1 MAHPAQTETPAASDE
16 TPVSTGEQA
25 ASVGEATAPGGGGAQ
40 APHAR
45 ERRDTLAHTGPLLA
59 VLFPMLLVYGL
70 AVLTGWTAST
80 GALIGALVLLFLVT
94 YGVVW
99 GTIHMINLPPED
111 EEEQDRAS
119 AAHG

>member
-1 MAHPAQTETPAASDE
+1 MAHPAQTETPAQSEQTTVSAGERPAAPAGE
-16 TPVSTGEQA
+16 TSGR
-25 ASVGEATAPGGGGAQ
+25 SGGAH
-40 APHAR
+40 APRAR
-45 ERRDTLAHTGPLLA
+45 ARRETLAHTGPLLA

-80 GALIGALVLLFLVT
+80 GALIGALVLLFVVT

-111 EEEQDRAS
+111 EEEQDRA